1 MENWEEVIQLIP
13 EYDPVSTAG
22 FMYESWEDVCD
33 EEVGD
38 FWFDL
43 DTAKWAVEFFP
54 EVLEFVKG
62 AKGGEPFELEPF
74 QKSIVG
80 NIFGWKRAD
89 GFRRYREVLLLIPR
103 KNGKTPLAAG
113 ISSLLFYGFDEP
125 GAEIYSA
132 AADTDGTR
140 ELWDFVHT
148 NYKRS
153 QHMQKV
159 AKDYVSRKAI
169 QKRGKPD
176 VFRCVS
182 ADSRRGHSY
191 NTYGA
196 VIDEV
201 HLHKDG
207 KLVDAFETSTSARD
221 EPLIMLLTTRDTDRD
236 SICNQ
241 KEDYALKVRNGTID
255 DPAFLPVCYIP
266 PEDDD
271 EGGAAGWK
279 DIYEN
284 PELWKKVNPNLGVSK
299 KMTYMK
305 RQIKRAKKRPTRRNA
320 ILRLDLNVKVGSSAQ
335 FIQLGDWDSCTDVD
349 HMDYEEVAE
358 WRTHMLTELEGETCF
373 GAIDLSANRD
383 LTAFVLWFIEH
394 DVVLPWFWI
403 PEDTAIDHEETDK
416 LPYTQWFEH
425 GFVDYCAGQTINT
438 DLVEEKVEQCADM
451 YDIQSIAI
459 DRWNSL
465 SVVTDLMDSLGDD
478 KVVGYGQGYA
488 SMSYPTKEM
497 ERRILDGS
505 IDHGGNP
512 ILRSNIGALSVKQK
526 RDEADNVKPDKDK
539 SSSRIDGAVATI
551 MALGLAMQ
559 EPVNTGTSKYET
571 EGLTT
576 I

>member
-1 MENWEEVIQLIP
+1 
-13 EYDPVSTAG
+13 
-22 FMYESWEDVCD
+22 
-33 EEVGD
+33 
-38 FWFDL
+38 
-43 DTAKWAVEFFP
+43 
-54 EVLEFVKG
+54 
-62 AKGGEPFELEPF
+62 
-74 QKSIVG
+74 
-80 NIFGWKRAD
+80 
-89 GFRRYREVLLLIPR
+89 
-103 KNGKTPLAAG
+103 
-113 ISSLLFYGFDEP
+113 
-125 GAEIYSA
+125 
-132 AADTDGTR
+132 
-140 ELWDFVHT
+140 
-148 NYKRS
+148 
-153 QHMQKV
+153 
-159 AKDYVSRKAI
+159 
-169 QKRGKPD
+169 
-176 VFRCVS
+176 
-182 ADSRRGHSY
+182 
-191 NTYGA
+191 
-196 VIDEV
+196 
-201 HLHKDG
+201 
-207 KLVDAFETSTSARD
+207 
-221 EPLIMLLTTRDTDRD
+221 
-236 SICNQ
+236 
-241 KEDYALKVRNGTID
+241 
-255 DPAFLPVCYIP
+255 
-266 PEDDD
+266 
-271 EGGAAGWK
+271 
-279 DIYEN
+279 
-284 PELWKKVNPNLGVSK
+284 
-299 KMTYMK
+299 MK